1 MIVLM
6 KPQDEDEMK
15 DHHEDEAGDE
25 LKAGSFHAGSLP
37 IDIVRPG
44 NFRDSSM
51 VQ

>member
-1 MIVLM
+1 M
-6 KPQDEDEMK
+6 KPQDQDEDEMK
-15 DHHEDEAGDE
+15 DHHEDEAEDE
-25 LKAGSFHAGSLP
+25 LKSGSFHAGSLP